1 MKLLRPVNLD
11 LNEFIKDD
19 NLYSYLVNKS
29 GKYRN
34 DFKKG
39 KVIRKLIPEMQYFIS
54 TCICAEEE
62 QGNYNLKGFKQIRI
76 NDVIHVMSYRK
87 MRQVIY
93 FLQRNH
99 IIELKYASKFIT
111 VNGSQWVIDA
121 KYFKLLKPYNGD
133 NQLFEA
139 EIKIKRKD
147 TVNPRAKFL
156 IETNATIRRQ
166 YQMCSSYDFNADQ
179 AKIFAN
185 KLHITGIK
193 NDRQFVS
200 MLDYIERLRKHS
212 VIFNY
217 NEKTDRIFTIINLCH
232 KELRQ
237 YFRIKRS
244 NKYYGFVE
252 LDFSTFNIQV
262 LHKLI
267 DENVTLSNIN
277 EKLIKE
283 LDTMALWLKTDF
295 YKNIQ
300 DISQITGTVISRDAA
315 KDLALKHWQNAR
327 IDSWNEATGI
337 MKTLFPEVTI
347 VMNKLK
353 GSTYPDYLQYSN
365 KFMRIESQLVQE
377 ILSVFIS
384 RFPDAIIYN
393 IFDSFMVEKQY
404 KENLRII
411 MDDCSKKYFDRNIN
425 IKEK

>member
-11 LNEFIKDD
+11 LAEFIKDD
-19 NLYSYLVNKS
+19 KLYSYLVNKS
-29 GKYRN
+29 GKFGA

-39 KVIRKLIPEMQYFIS
+39 KLIKKLIPEMQYFIS

-62 QGNYNLKGFKQIRI
+62 QGDFRLKGFKQIRI
-76 NDVIHVMSYRK
+76 NDVSHIMSYRK

-93 FLQRNH
+93 FLQKYH
-99 IIELKYASKFIT
+99 IIELKHATKFIT
-111 VNGSQWVIDA
+111 VNGRQFVIDA
-121 KYFKLLKPYNGD
+121 KYFRLLKPYDGI
-133 NQLFEA
+133 NQIFEIEFKA
-139 EIKIKRKD
+139 KKNI
-147 TVNPRAKFL
+147 TVNLRTKYL
-156 IETNATIRRQ
+156 IETNAAIRRQ
-166 YQMCSSYDFNADQ
+166 FQMCSSYEFNAEQ
-179 AKIFAN
+179 AKIFTN
-185 KLHITGIK
+185 ELYRTGIK
-193 NDRQFVS
+193 NDRQLVS

-237 YFRIKRS
+237 YFRVKR
-244 NKYYGFVE
+244 NDKFYGFVE

-267 DENVTLSNIN
+267 DEKVTLTNIN
-277 EKLIKE
+277 EKLINE
-283 LDTMALWLKTDF
+283 LETMAHWLKTDF

-300 DISQITGTVISRDAA
+300 DISQMTGTVISRDAA

-337 MKTLFPEVTI
+337 MKTLFPEVTK

-353 GSTYPDYLQYSN
+353 GSTYPDYLKYSN
-365 KFMRIESQLVQE
+365 NFMRIESQLVQE

-384 RFPDAIIYN
+384 HFPDAIIYN
-393 IFDSFMVEKQY
+393 IFDSFMVEEHY
-404 KENLRII
+404 KENLRNI
-411 MDDCSKKYFDRNIN
+411 MDDCSKKYFDREIN

>member
-1 MKLLRPVNLD
+1 MKLLRPINLD
-11 LNEFIKDD
+11 LNKFIKDE

-29 GKYRN
+29 GKYHT

-62 QGNYNLKGFKQIRI
+62 QGDFRLKGYKQIRI

-93 FLQRNH
+93 FLQKIH
-99 IIELKYASKFIT
+99 IIEVERGSKFIT
-111 VNGSQWVIDA
+111 VNSRQFVIEA
-121 KYFKLLKPYNGD
+121 KYFKLLKPYDGD
-133 NQLFEA
+133 NQIFEA
-139 EIKIKRKD
+139 VINVKKKI
-147 TVNPRAKFL
+147 TVNPRAKYL
-156 IETNATIRRQ
+156 IETNAMIRRQ
-166 YQMCSSYDFNADQ
+166 FQICSSYDFNTEQ

-185 KLHITGIK
+185 DQHRIGTKS
-193 NDRQFVS
+193 DRQYVS
-200 MLDYIERLRKHS
+200 MLDYIERLSKHS

-237 YFRIKRS
+237 YFRVKRN
-244 NKYYGFVE
+244 NKYSGFIE

-262 LHKLI
+262 LHKFVDDSI
-267 DENVTLSNIN
+267 TISNIN
-277 EKLIKE
+277 EKLVLE
-283 LDTMALWLKTDF
+283 LETMASWLKADF

-300 DISQITGTVISRDAA
+300 DISANLDVEISRDDA
-315 KDLALKHWQNAR
+315 KQLALKHWQNAR
-327 IDSWNEATGI
+327 IDSWNNETGI
-337 MKTLFPEVTI
+337 MKTIFPEVTKI
-347 VMNKLK
+347 MNKLK
-353 GSTYPDYLQYSN
+353 GSTYPDYLKYSN
-365 KFMRIESQLVQE
+365 SFMRIESKLVQE

-384 RFPDAIIYN
+384 SFPDAIIYN
-393 IFDSFMVEKQY
+393 IFDSFMVEEQY

-411 MDDCSKKYFDRNIN
+411 MDDCSKRYFDRDIN